1 MSKLNYHHLYYFW
14 QIARTGNL
22 TEAAKNLH
30 VSQSALSM
38 QIKQL
43 ESNMNVQL
51 FKRKGRKLHLTEVGY
66 RTLTYAEEIFTKGQE
81 LELFLTKDI
90 VPEIQHLRIGMLST
104 MSRNFIESFIEPLL
118 TKQDI
123 SYSLHSWRQTN
134 LLNKLSNHQFDMVLT
149 NIEVM
154 GTVEEIWH
162 CQLLARQ
169 PVSIIGPPNLELGKK
184 FDHSYMKLPWILPV
198 TDSPVRSAFDGLCAQ
213 YQFKPT
219 VLAEAD
225 DMPMLRLLTRDS
237 NALALMPDVVVKD
250 ELLSGELI
258 SYMTIPN
265 IFENFYAVTIKSR
278 FPNEL
283 INELLENFQ
292 KKSTNLLLT

>member
-22 TEAAKNLH
+22 TETAKNLH

-43 ESNMNVQL
+43 ESNMDVQL

-81 LELFLTKDI
+81 LELLLIKGI
-90 VPEIQHLRIGMLST
+90 VPETQHLRIGMLST

-123 SYSLHSWRQTN
+123 SYSLHSWRQTD

-154 GTVEEIWH
+154 GTVQEIWH

-169 PVSIIGPPNLELGKK
+169 PVSIIGPPGLELGKK

-213 YQFKPT
+213 YQFKPI

-265 IFENFYAVTIKSR
+265 IFENFYAVTIKSH

-292 KKSTNLLLT
+292 KKSTNLLLA